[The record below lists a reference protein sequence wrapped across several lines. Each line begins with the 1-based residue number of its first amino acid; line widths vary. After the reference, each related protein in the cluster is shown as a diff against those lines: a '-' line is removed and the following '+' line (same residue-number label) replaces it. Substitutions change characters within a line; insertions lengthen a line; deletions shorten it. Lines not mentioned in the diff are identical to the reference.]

1 MPTGRV
7 GLDTNSLAQ
16 LSIPV
21 ALEMFFGFSNSPS
34 KEVTNY
40 NYSTVKKRIKSMNY
54 LMLLLNPFKGLSLS
68 NEECFEN
75 TIGFKMYLP

>member
-21 ALEMFFGFSNSPS
+21 ASGNVFGFSNSLP

-40 NYSTVKKRIKSMNY
+40 NYSTVKKS
-54 LMLLLNPFKGLSLS
+54 
-68 NEECFEN
+68 
-75 TIGFKMYLP
+75 